1 MRIAISSG
9 HNVYINN
16 IFDPGA
22 VGNGKRESDLNKETV
37 GLLIPLLRS
46 QGHTVLDVTP
56 YNERFPSRQ
65 SHHELICKRVDEFN
79 ADIYLDIHI
88 NAGGGTG
95 CEVWCHNKNSKSVPY
110 ATEISK
116 NISIDM
122 DLHNR
127 RVKYNPTYWSLYL
140 TKKPAMIIEGAFIDN
155 KLDMD
160 KLTVEKYAISIA
172 KAFGEVKIDT
182 PTSNEQRLY
191 KVQVG
196 AFRVRENVEKLL
208 TELADRGF
216 EGFIITDQKE
226 SKK

>member
-1 MRIAISSG
+1 MRIAVSSG

-16 IFDPGA
+16 VFDPGA
-22 VGNGKRESDLNKETV
+22 VGNGKRESDINKETV
-37 GLLIPLLRS
+37 GLLISLLRS

-56 YNERFPSRQ
+56 YNEKFRSRQ
-65 SHHELICKRVDEFN
+65 SHHELRCKRVDAFN

-95 CEVWCHNKNSKSVPY
+95 CEVWCHNANSKSVPY

-116 NISIDM
+116 NISVDM

-127 RVKYNPTYWSLYL
+127 GVKFNPTYWSLYL

-160 KLTVEKYAISIA
+160 KLTAEKYAISIA
-172 KAFGEVKIDT
+172 KAFGEVT
-182 PTSNEQRLY
+182 PSNNEQRLY

-196 AFRVRENVEKLL
+196 AFRVRENAEKLL
-208 TELADRGF
+208 TELKDRGF
-216 EGFIITDQKE
+216 EGFIITDKKE
-226 SKK
+226 SEK